1 MLNSSK
7 SGAFLWIP
15 LRLASAGK
23 GSSKSIVFPKTLNTR
38 PNVSFPT
45 GTEMELPVSTTSI
58 PRCKPSV
65 DSMAIVRITPSP
77 SSKAASNTILVFCS
91 SFL

>member
-1 MLNSSK
+1 MDPTAGGASSGNGASK
-7 SGAFLWIP
+7 SMV
-15 LRLASAGK
+15 S
-23 GSSKSIVFPKTLNTR
+23 PKTLNTR
-38 PNVSFPT
+38 PKVSVPT
-45 GTEMELPVSTTSI
+45 GTEMEAPVSITSI

-77 SSKAASNTILVFCS
+77 SSKAASNTTFVFCS